1 MTNMTKKQAKLLV
14 DEVNNRVDG
23 YTDNNRISALGFMN
37 AYIALEMID
46 VYCYKFLLDKLQRH
60 KHVRMSE
67 MKPYIEEQVK
77 A

>member
-23 YTDNNRISALGFMN
+23 YTDN
-37 AYIALEMID
+37 
-46 VYCYKFLLDKLQRH
+46 KRH